1 MPSSAMPL
9 PALPAPGLP
18 APALPLPGRRRSR
31 PWYRRRSVAFLAA
44 LLIVV
49 VLFGAV
55 MLGGRITGMSAGA
68 KTSRTTGL
76 HTGIAYGD
84 ELTFMKQPALNAA
97 LNDAKAVGAHW
108 VRADLSWAD
117 VQRFSPNSYDWSGFD
132 RVVAAANARDL
143 SVLPVLAYTP
153 AWARPSGC
161 DSQSCRPASVAA
173 FAHFASAAVDRYAP
187 RGVHTWEIWNEPNSN
202 GFWQPAPSASEYMT
216 LLRGTVH
223 AIRAL
228 DNEAFIISGGLAAV
242 STRNG
247 DIAQID
253 FLRRLSALGGNKLI
267 NAVGYHPYTYP
278 LLPSLVTSFHTP
290 WDRID
295 RAPVSLHS
303 VLERYGTP
311 DLPFWLTE
319 YGAPTGGPGS
329 SSSGA
334 QSSSTTHVTES
345 RQSQILVDA
354 VHTAWADD
362 KIQGLFIYEDK
373 DRGGSRSTN
382 ENFYGIRR
390 ANGARKPA
398 FSALRKAILSLGAGA
413 D

>member
-1 MPSSAMPL
+1 
-9 PALPAPGLP
+9 
-18 APALPLPGRRRSR
+18 
-31 PWYRRRSVAFLAA
+31 
-44 LLIVV
+44 
-49 VLFGAV
+49 
-55 MLGGRITGMSAGA
+55 
-68 KTSRTTGL
+68 
-76 HTGIAYGD
+76 
-84 ELTFMKQPALNAA
+84 MKQPALDAA

-117 VQRFSPNSYDWSGFD
+117 VQRYSPNSYDWSGFD
-132 RVVAAANARDL
+132 RIVATANARGL

-153 AWARPSGC
+153 GWARPAGC

-173 FAHFASAAVDRYAP
+173 FARFASAAVDRYAP

-202 GFWQPAPSASEYMT
+202 GFWQPAPSASQYMT

-242 STRNG
+242 STRDG

-253 FLRRLSALGGNKLI
+253 FLRSLSALGGNKLV
-267 NAVGYHPYTYP
+267 NAIGYHPYTYP

-303 VLERYGTP
+303 VLVRYGTP
-311 DLPFWLTE
+311 NLPFWLTE

-329 SSSGA
+329 GSSGA
-334 QSSSTTHVTES
+334 QSSSTTHVTEA

-354 VHTAWADD
+354 VNTAWADD
-362 KIQGLFIYEDK
+362 NIQGLFIYEDK

-390 ANGARKPA
+390 ANGAKKPA
-398 FSALRKAILSLGAGA
+398 FAALRKAILSLGTGSN
-413 D
+413 